1 MNTCVHEATSK
12 MAQQSQGA
20 LGNVFNMAGL
30 GFGLFSILPKF
41 PLPLDLVLH
50 QIFY

>member
-1 MNTCVHEATSK
+1 MNTCAHEATSK

-30 GFGLFSILPKF
+30 GSGSFLILPKF
-41 PLPLDLVLH
+41 PPPSGSCAASNL
-50 QIFY
+50 